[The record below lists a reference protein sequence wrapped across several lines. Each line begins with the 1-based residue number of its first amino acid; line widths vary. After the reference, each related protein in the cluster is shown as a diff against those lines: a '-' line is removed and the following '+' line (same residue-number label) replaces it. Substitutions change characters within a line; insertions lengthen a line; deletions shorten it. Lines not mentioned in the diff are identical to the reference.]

1 MSFVKLEAAIA
12 HARTSS
18 VCVDSRSCT
27 KRCVLRGLA
36 RVAVAP
42 CTVAALFRFP
52 CTQRKHWNKHRRH
65 CCPIR
70 ASAEMGLDMMYLPL
84 SCLGHFQML
93 SSLIYRTQSAGYKC
107 GLLHFTGRWALLLSS
122 VILINSSCLEFM
134 LSPPQMSFGGNG
146 GLRRCKTAY
155 SFLSEGFQK
164 NLYLQTKYFLG
175 HPCNH
180 V

>member
-1 MSFVKLEAAIA
+1 M
-12 HARTSS
+12 
-18 VCVDSRSCT
+18 CVDSRSCT
-27 KRCVLRGLA
+27 KRRVLLGLA
-36 RVAVAP
+36 RLAVAP
-42 CTVAALFRFP
+42 RTVAALFRFP
-52 CTQRKHWNKHRRH
+52 RTQRKPWNKRRSH

-70 ASAEMGLDMMYLPL
+70 ASADMGLDMMYLPL

-93 SSLIYRTQSAGYKC
+93 SSPICRAQSAGYKC
-107 GLLHFTGRWALLLSS
+107 ALLHFTGRWALLSS
-122 VILINSSCLEFM
+122 VILINSSCLEFT

-146 GLRRCKTAY
+146 GLQRCKTAY